1 MASWRKRPLPP
12 PASRPL
18 SRRTPVPSPGPMT
31 ADLDQGSSLYASEDF
46 QSLSAAAREFDV
58 LRRSGQW
65 GRLIALAARRR
76 RAIWRGLRA
85 VRRLRE
91 LELPLTS
98 TPPGEAIW
106 RTVHSRPTRVAR
118 AVLQLPDDK
127 AEYRRGRSRQALR
140 TNVRHA
146 EALGIACRELQDILE
161 KDAALDQLL
170 RNLGHPETSAERRYL
185 EEAIGL
191 ETGLSGCTRP
201 STNRATSS
209 PSPCSRSTCAAR
221 AWCSCTRWPA
231 DWARRHATRS
241 RSRHQ
246 RPHRPASQLSA
257 RGRYR
262 PAGARPAV
270 LPAATW
276 LRDLQR
282 PSSPG
287 GVRPGRLDRP
297 SRSCFSRAAMADEIR
312 GHAPAP

>member
-1 MASWRKRPLPP
+1 
-12 PASRPL
+12 
-18 SRRTPVPSPGPMT
+18 MT

-146 EALGIACRELQDILE
+146 ETLGIACRELHDILK
-161 KDAALDQLL
+161 KDTALDQLL
-170 RNLGHPETSAERRYL
+170 RNLGLTDRSAERRHL
-185 EEAIGL
+185 EDAIGL
-191 ETGLSGCTRP
+191 ETGRQQVHAAVDESGDVIALAVLEVDVRCARLVFLHAVAGRLGAPARYALSLHVINALIDRHLNFLLVDGTVRLAPGLQYFQQRLGFEIFNVRP
-201 STNRATSS
+201 VRVAYDRAGWIDHRVHAS
-209 PSPCSRSTCAAR
+209 AAR
-221 AWCSCTRWPA
+221 PWPTRFA
-231 DWARRHATRS
+231 ATRLRLSFARDENS
-241 RSRHQ
+241 R
-246 RPHRPASQLSA
+246 
-257 RGRYR
+257 
-262 PAGARPAV
+262 
-270 LPAATW
+270 T
-276 LRDLQR
+276 
-282 PSSPG
+282 
-287 GVRPGRLDRP
+287 
-297 SRSCFSRAAMADEIR
+297 
-312 GHAPAP
+312 